1 MKFRHEIK
9 HVINLFDYIIISNKL
24 KHIMKKD
31 PNSNESGE
39 YKIRSLYFDNHN
51 DKVLKEKIDGI
62 NSRDKYRIRLY
73 NDDPSFIRLEKKSK
87 INGLCQKSSSK
98 ISKEEVELL
107 LSGHIEFLKNSTNL
121 LFNELFQKMTTE
133 FLKPKTI
140 VDYTRESYIYAPGNV
155 RITFD
160 KSIKSGLNSIDILS
174 LNLPTIETLDS
185 KFIVMEI
192 KYDEFIPEII
202 ADLVQIKERKASSIS
217 KYALCRMYN

>member
-9 HVINLFDYIIISNKL
+9 HVINLFDYIIISNKIKL
-24 KHIMKKD
+24 IMQKD
-31 PNSNESGE
+31 PNSNEYGE
-39 YKIRSLYFDNHN
+39 YEIRSLYFDNYN
-51 DKVLKEKIDGI
+51 DKVLREKIDGI

-73 NDDPSFIRLEKKSK
+73 NNDPSFIRLEKKSK

-98 ISKEEVELL
+98 ISKEEVSLL
-107 LSGHIEFLKNSTNL
+107 LNGKIEFLKNSTKP
-121 LFNELFQKMTTE
+121 LFNELFKKMTTE
-133 FLKPKTI
+133 FLRPKTI

-174 LNLPTIETLDS
+174 LDTPTIETLDS
-185 KFIVMEI
+185 KCIVMEI
-192 KYDEFIPEII
+192 KYDEFIPEMI